1 MSILK
6 SQETGQVSRMF
17 HFNCFIIIIIVVVV
31 VIIVIIIIVFSFL
44 YYSRERINITVKYTL
59 PNIY

>member
-17 HFNCFIIIIIVVVV
+17 HFNWFIIIIIVVVV
-31 VIIVIIIIVFSFL
+31 VIIIIIIVFSFL
-44 YYSRERINITVKYTL
+44 YYSRERINIIVKYTL